1 CQLRIG
7 AELAPRFRSGQL
19 AGGSACPTS
28 FRDTVHDFG
37 RTTLVEAVKRA
48 LSVVGFTSVLDSD
61 ELVST
66 GRRKEDLQIHDC
78 SPVLLV
84 EVKGIAGMPTEHDAI
99 QVGKYLAPRMKE
111 WGRTDVGGVSI
122 INHQRNVPG
131 LDRSLSPFTDVVL
144 TNAIDQQFGLM
155 TTWDLFRL
163 VRNFL
168 QLGWKPDDVQPLF
181 YRHGRMEAVPVHYE
195 YVGLIEK
202 YFEKVGVVGIRVV
215 EAAVQQGDRIAYE
228 LPIDYIEQEV
238 ESLQAERRAVATAAA
253 GVLAGV
259 KTNLTKEQAR
269 TGVRVFRI
277 KTRAT
282 R

>member
-1 CQLRIG
+1 
-7 AELAPRFRSGQL
+7 
-19 AGGSACPTS
+19 
-28 FRDTVHDFG
+28 
-37 RTTLVEAVKRA
+37 
-48 LSVVGFTSVLDSD
+48 
-61 ELVST
+61 
-66 GRRKEDLQIHDC
+66 
-78 SPVLLV
+78 
-84 EVKGIAGMPTEHDAI
+84 
-99 QVGKYLAPRMKE
+99 
-111 WGRTDVGGVSI
+111 
-122 INHQRNVPG
+122 
-131 LDRSLSPFTDVVL
+131 
-144 TNAIDQQFGLM
+144 
-155 TTWDLFRL
+155 
-163 VRNFL
+163 
-168 QLGWKPDDVQPLF
+168 
-181 YRHGRMEAVPVHYE
+181 MEAVPVHYE